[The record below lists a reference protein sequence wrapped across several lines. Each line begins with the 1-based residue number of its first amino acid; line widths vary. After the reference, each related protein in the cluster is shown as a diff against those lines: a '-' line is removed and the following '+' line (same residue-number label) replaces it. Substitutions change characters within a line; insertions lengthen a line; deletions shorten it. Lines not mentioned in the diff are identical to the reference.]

1 VTHHSSSPSS
11 YPSYSIVRLKY
22 KKNNND
28 IYKMRDIDTHNF
40 PISILSVSF
49 NGDDW
54 TYDEARI
61 YLHNNLSRNYI
72 EYQNNDTFHTFIIN
86 RPLMLENETR
96 ILYNDDATILLE
108 YELSHL

>member
-1 VTHHSSSPSS
+1 
-11 YPSYSIVRLKY
+11 
-22 KKNNND
+22 
-28 IYKMRDIDTHNF
+28 MRDIDTHNF

-54 TYDEARI
+54 TFHEGRD
-61 YLHNNLSRNYI
+61 YLYNNLSRNYL

-86 RPLMLENETR
+86 RPLLLEHDTR

-108 YELSHL
+108 YEMVYL